1 MTLVVTLAMTHAAY
15 VAAGWI
21 VVFLAVALYA
31 LSVIVKGRRLA
42 QRFERDDLPWG

>member
-1 MTLVVTLAMTHAAY
+1 MTPAGLLAMTHVAY

-31 LSVIVKGRRLA
+31 LSVLVKGRRLA

>member
-1 MTLVVTLAMTHAAY
+1 MTHAAY
-15 VAAGWI
+15 VFAGWI

-31 LSVIVKGRRLA
+31 GWVVVKGRQLA